1 MAETPDNE
9 PRPRNERERELDEAE
24 RWIEGDPRER
34 KVIAWA
40 AGIAVVLHAM
50 VLFARLPDWGP
61 EPQRVD
67 APPEMAMKVQFLEPP
82 PPAPPKKPEP
92 PKPKTEKI
100 PRPDPTPDEPEPEV
114 EPEPAPAPQEVNPG
128 PPSPPVPVQT
138 GPIRVSPGQGPGLIK
153 KVEPVYPPPARAARM
168 EGTVKLDAVILKDGT
183 VSEVT
188 VVESG
193 NPLFERSA
201 INALRQWRFTPGDQD
216 VIMTLTVHFQ
226 LSR

>member
-9 PRPRNERERELDEAE
+9 ARSRNELERELDEAE

-40 AGIAVVLHAM
+40 VGIAVVLHAAL
-50 VLFARLPDWGP
+50 LFARLPDWGP

-92 PKPKTEKI
+92 PKPKTKKI

-114 EPEPAPAPQEVNPG
+114 EPEPAPDPPQDMPMNPT
-128 PPSPPVPVQT
+128 PAPVQT

-188 VVESG
+188 VVQSG

-201 INALRQWRFTPGDQD
+201 INALRQWRFTPGNQD